1 MNIRFPQFSGTFPPT
16 AQGIPAAIRRADS
29 RTRLTVGLAA
39 AALAIALAWGL
50 ARILAPAP
58 PAAKPPPPVKVA
70 QVRRAVVTVVEH
82 TLGTVVANATVQV
95 TARVDGQLM
104 SAGFREGDMVRAGQP
119 IFRIDPRPFQAALEQ
134 ARATLAKD
142 EAQLKSAQND
152 KARYD
157 TLFKAN
163 AASSQQRDQ
172 ADAAAKSLAAT
183 VQADRAALNLAK
195 LNLGY
200 TDIRSP
206 IDGKTGPILIQPGNL
221 VTANGSNPL
230 VVITQ
235 VRPVKVSFSL
245 PQSDLPRIQERERQR
260 ALTAS
265 VDVHD
270 ASGNRIAAPVDFVGN
285 AVSNTTG
292 TIELRATFPNAD
304 LKLVP
309 GQLIDVAVGLNTL
322 PNALVVPR
330 EAVNVGPDG
339 RYVYVV
345 DANGAAQ
352 LRKVDVLFDSG
363 GPIAVSGR
371 LHAGDRVI
379 TEGQLRVEPGRPVR
393 VVGDRSPPSAGGAA
407 ASK

>member
-1 MNIRFPQFSGTFPPT
+1 MNIRFPQFSGTFPPA
-16 AQGIPAAIRRADS
+16 AQDIPAAIRRANS
-29 RTRLTVGLAA
+29 RTRLVIGAA
-39 AALAIALAWGL
+39 AAAGAIAIAWGL
-50 ARILAPAP
+50 AWILAPAP
-58 PAAKPPPPVKVA
+58 PSERPPAPVKVA
-70 QVRRAVVTVVEH
+70 EIRRANVTVVEH

-104 SAGFREGDMVRAGQP
+104 SAGFKEGDMVRAGQS

-142 EAQLKSAQND
+142 EAQLKNAQND

-157 TLFKAN
+157 TLFKAG

-172 ADAAAKSLAAT
+172 ADASAKSLAAT
-183 VQADRAALNLAK
+183 VQADRAALNMAK

-245 PQSDLPRIQERERQR
+245 PQSDLPRIQERARQH
-260 ALTAS
+260 ALMAS

-270 ASGNRIAAPVDFVGN
+270 ASGKRITAPVDFIGN

-292 TIELRATFPNAD
+292 TIELRATFPNDD

-322 PNALVVPR
+322 ANALVAPR

-345 DANGAAQ
+345 DANGVAQ
-352 LRKVDVLFDSG
+352 LRKVEVLFDGG
-363 GPIAVSGR
+363 GPIAVAGHLR
-371 LHAGDRVI
+371 AGDRVI
-379 TEGQLRVEPGRPVR
+379 TEGQLRVEPGKPVR
-393 VVGDRSPPSAGGAA
+393 IVGDRAPPSAGGEAA
-407 ASK
+407 AK